1 MTQTSQQAAR
11 IHHRRKCAFDFHE
24 IRRVEVTQSAE
35 ARARLIV
42 SSHEGRILPQALA
55 EYFGKMPEV
64 TGIDLDI
71 EQGDEFEH
79 VRITVHSHVM
89 PHSWWLRTERLDV
102 PTAHMDAPGFDVW
115 RVCEQAVEA
124 WRAHVAR
131 QQQQQAQ

>member
-1 MTQTSQQAAR
+1 MTQTAQASR
-11 IHHRRKCAFDFHE
+11 IHHRGKCAFDFHE

-42 SSHEGRILPQALA
+42 GSHEGRILPQALA

-71 EQGDEFEH
+71 EQGDEFEQ
-79 VRITVHSHVM
+79 VRITVHSHVT
-89 PHSWWLRTERLDV
+89 PHSWWLRTDRLDV
-102 PTAHMDAPGFDVW
+102 PTTRTDAHGFDVW

-124 WRAHVAR
+124 WKQHAAG
-131 QQQQQAQ
+131 QAGN